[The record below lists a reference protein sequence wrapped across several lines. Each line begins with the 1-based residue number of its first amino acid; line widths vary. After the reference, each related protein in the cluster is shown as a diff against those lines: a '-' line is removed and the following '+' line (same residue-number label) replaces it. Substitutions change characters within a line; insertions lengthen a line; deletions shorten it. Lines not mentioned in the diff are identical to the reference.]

1 VSKLGRFSS
10 QDREDI
16 EALAR
21 HRLISSGMLRRRA
34 EEALRAYVG
43 DTARV
48 QGAIETAVRI
58 VSDIESRR
66 GQDRR

>member
-1 VSKLGRFSS
+1 
-10 QDREDI
+10 
-16 EALAR
+16 
-21 HRLISSGMLRRRA
+21 MLRRRA

-43 DTARV
+43 DTVRV